1 MYPKP
6 ILASAVALAL
16 SAPLSVTAAQMP
28 GGMSFPGARPPPPN
42 ERQLMIVV
50 DTGQAACYDSDG
62 AELTCPAEGED
73 LHGQD
78 AQNANNAASYRD
90 NRNGTV
96 TDNLTRLMWQQTP
109 PADKYEWSDAQDYC
123 ESLSL
128 AEHDDWR
135 TPNLK
140 ELFSI
145 SDFTSGWPYID
156 TRFFNLNET
165 PELKQLQYWSNNFYE
180 VGTTHGGSDS
190 AFGVNHGTGHIKAY
204 PVGGDDGSG
213 DIPIDGAVEAPTDGV
228 AGSPPGA
235 SLTAKY
241 VRCVRG
247 NGYGDNAFV
256 DNGDGTV
263 TDRNNELMWSQYDS
277 DAGVDWRDALAY
289 AVEKNAAGY
298 LGYSDWRLPNVKE
311 LQSIVDYSGSYPA
324 IDTDYFNITDVDSYF
339 WSSTSAYFSP
349 AEPGFYYGWYVA
361 FGYAVGGDGEDLHG
375 AGAVRFD
382 TKALDG
388 PAGEDPERIFNYVR
402 LVRDAEPQTQHEV
415 IHNDQG
421 CYTIHC
427 RR

>member
-1 MYPKP
+1 MYPNS
-6 ILASAVALAL
+6 IRASAFALAL
-16 SAPLSVTAAQMP
+16 SAPLSVTTAQMP
-28 GGMSFPGARPPPPN
+28 GGMGFLGAPPPPAN
-42 ERQLMIVV
+42 QHQVGIVV
-50 DTGQAACYDSDG
+50 DTGQAACYASDG
-62 AELTCPAEGED
+62 AEITCPAKGED
-73 LHGQD
+73 FYGQD
-78 AQNANNAASYRD
+78 AQNANNTASYRD
-90 NRNGTV
+90 NRDGTV
-96 TDNLTRLMWQQTP
+96 TDNLTHLMWQQTP
-109 PADKYEWSDAQDYC
+109 PAEKVEWSDAQDYC

-156 TRFFNLNET
+156 IRFFNLNQT

-180 VGTTHGGSDS
+180 VGATHGGADS

-213 DIPIDGAVEAPTDGV
+213 L
-228 AGSPPGA
+228 PPGA

-247 NGYGDNAFV
+247 NGYGNNAFV

-263 TDRNNELMWSQYDS
+263 TDRSNGLMWSKDDS
-277 DAGVDWRDALAY
+277 DAGVDWRNALAY
-289 AVEKNAAGY
+289 ADEKNAASY

-311 LQSIVDYSGSYPA
+311 LQSIVDYSGKYPA
-324 IDTDYFNITDVDSYF
+324 IDTNYFNITDGDSYF
-339 WSSTSAYFSP
+339 WSSTSSYFSP
-349 AEPGFYYGWYVA
+349 AEPGYYYGWYVA

-382 TKALDG
+382 TKVAGG
-388 PAGEDPERIFNYVR
+388 PAGEDPERIYNYVR
-402 LVRDAEPQTQHEV
+402 LVRDAKLLTQH
-415 IHNDQG
+415 
-421 CYTIHC
+421 
-427 RR
+427 